1 MYEKI
6 KLWHKKGWWTE
17 TMVAQAAAKGLIS
30 EKQYKEI
37 VGEGAENE

>member
-17 TMVAQAAAKGLIS
+17 SMVAQAVRKGLITK
-30 EKQYKEI
+30 EQYKAI
-37 VGEGAENE
+37 VEVTENE

>member
-17 TMVAQAAAKGLIS
+17 AMVQQAAAKGLIT
-30 EKQYKEI
+30 EAQAKAI
-37 VGEGAENE
+37 VEGTENE

>member
-17 TMVAQAAAKGLIS
+17 PMVAQAASRGLITK
-30 EKQYKEI
+30 EQYKTI
-37 VGEGAENE
+37 VEGAENE

>member
-17 TMVAQAAAKGLIS
+17 SMVAQAARKGLITK
-30 EKQYKEI
+30 EQYKAI
-37 VGEGAENE
+37 VEGAENE